1 MRLIHAVR
9 ELGREQGRDLRTIAL
24 HTQAE
29 QRAMFVRAADEA
41 VCLDPAGAGTPS
53 ASSPY
58 LDLDV
63 LERALR
69 SSGADAAW
77 VGWGFVAERPEF
89 ADLCERIGI
98 VFIGPSADVMRRLGD
113 KIGAKR
119 LAQQADVPVA
129 PWSGGPVETMA
140 EARRHAR
147 EIGYPLMIK
156 ATSGGG
162 GRGIRRVSEEAELE
176 SAFDSARTEG
186 MKAFGDPTVFLER
199 VVTGARHIEVQIIAD
214 QHETVWAVGVRDCT
228 LQRRNQKVIEES
240 HSTALTADEDR
251 ELREAA
257 VRLMR
262 VAGYVNA
269 GTVEFL
275 YQPSERRFAFLEVNT
290 RLQVEHPVT
299 ELTTGL
305 DLVKLQLHVAAGHR
319 LSDVS
324 VETNQ
329 AGAGPRTFGH
339 AIEARLNA
347 EDPQRGFAPAPGKIR
362 TFSVPV
368 GPGIRVDTGV
378 AEGDV
383 IPPEYDS
390 MIAKVIAWGHD
401 RPEALSRLWRA
412 LADTTVIVDG
422 GTTNKAFLLDL
433 LDRPEVR
440 DGQIDTGWLDR
451 LTATDSFVPTRFADV
466 ALMVAAIDSADAIE
480 HGERE
485 RFFGW
490 ARRGRPRAGTDVG
503 HEIEMRSGVTPA
515 RVWVGRLGPGRY
527 RLVLDGQP
535 VTVTLERLGRTH
547 SRMSIGDSRFRVV
560 SSTQRSDHLVEV
572 EGVAHRF
579 SRDDGGVLRASAAA
593 LVVAVHVAVGD
604 VVEAGAPVVV
614 VEAMKMEI
622 NVTTPVAGRVRDVFV
637 ARNVQVDAGAPL
649 VRIEP
654 LDDGGQAPA
663 ANAVVAIDF
672 NQWATSTDDD
682 AGALC
687 RQELD
692 LLRALVLGF
701 DVDAST
707 AHELGAGYSGHPADE
722 AEARQ
727 RDRDELGI
735 LLAFVHLSAL
745 TRDLRADEG
754 DAMEATSPREHF
766 HKYLQSLD
774 VDREGLPARF
784 RARLLDAVGNYGV
797 TDLEA
802 GEELEEALFRIFLS
816 HQRRAEQVPAIIAI
830 LERQLADAR
839 HASEWL
845 PELRD
850 VLDRLIDV
858 TRRRHPAIA
867 NLARGVRHQ
876 RFDKPLVDASRL
888 EVHRA
893 MEGHLARLGRG
904 VAGAE
909 HDESVRAL
917 VACPEPLLAIGAAG
931 TALAGAI
938 APTSLLEVLTRR
950 FYKIRDL
957 ENVRADVVRNVP
969 IVRAEYVHRGR
980 RVHIVVLR
988 SRADELGDAAGGV
1001 NAVAADLPA
1010 DETIVVDM
1018 YLIDGRSRDDVEA
1031 LTAGILG
1038 HLAGAGLSE
1047 RVTRVAVIVHRAA
1060 PEATFQHLT
1069 FRRADIT
1076 GERPYW
1082 MAETT
1087 PRPQEAFSEDVKFR
1101 GLHPM
1106 IARRLQMWRLS
1117 NFEIT
1122 RLPSA
1127 AEVHLFECVA
1137 RTNPQDVRLVAVA
1150 EVRDLTPV
1158 VDSNGHVV
1166 ALPQVE
1172 SVLEAC
1178 LDSIRSAEPSRASR
1192 SNLDLNRIALYVWPM
1207 VELPVGDL
1215 TRVARRLAPLTE
1227 GLGIEQVVV
1236 EARFPDADGGQ
1247 GRRSGAA
1254 TRVRTRPRADHPVR
1268 HAAERADAAARR
1280 LLRQSAPGSPARNA
1294 PSLRTGAAARR
1305 PRRQLRRTR
1314 PRRARH
1320 ARPGRSPARRQS
1332 RRHHR
1337 WHRHHPGAAPP
1348 SGDGAGSTARRPDEG
1363 DGLRGRAGVPVAAR
1377 CHRSCRTN
1385 GCSGRL
1391 GRLVRRGEDLD
1402 GEWQ

>member
-1 MRLIHAVR
+1 
-9 ELGREQGRDLRTIAL
+9 
-24 HTQAE
+24 
-29 QRAMFVRAADEA
+29 
-41 VCLDPAGAGTPS
+41 
-53 ASSPY
+53 
-58 LDLDV
+58 
-63 LERALR
+63 
-69 SSGADAAW
+69 
-77 VGWGFVAERPEF
+77 
-89 ADLCERIGI
+89 
-98 VFIGPSADVMRRLGD
+98 
-113 KIGAKR
+113 
-119 LAQQADVPVA
+119 
-129 PWSGGPVETMA
+129 
-140 EARRHAR
+140 
-147 EIGYPLMIK
+147 
-156 ATSGGG
+156 
-162 GRGIRRVSEEAELE
+162 
-176 SAFDSARTEG
+176 

-319 LSDVS
+319 LSDAS

-347 EDPQRGFAPAPGKIR
+347 EDPQRGFAPAPGTIR

-401 RPEALSRLWRA
+401 RPEALSRLWRT

-988 SRADELGDAAGGV
+988 SRADELGDALAAV

-1047 RVTRVAVIVHRAA
+1047 RVTRVAVIAYRAA

-1236 EARFPDADGGQ
+1236 EARFPDADGGRVDEVELRLAYEPGRGLTTQ
-1247 GRRSGAA
+1247 FATPPSEPMQPLDDYSAKVLQARRRGMLHPYELVPLLAGPDGSFVEHDLDEHGTLVPVDRPRGANRAGIIAGIVTTPAPHHPQGMVRVALLGDPTKAMGSVAEPECRLLLAAIDLAERMAVPVDWVALSAGAKISMESGSENLDWVARVLATPRRAHAARLRGERRRRRHQRRRAAVLECGGHDADAHQRHPRDDTGQCDGADRQAGDRLLGRRVGREQPRHR
-1254 TRVRTRPRADHPVR
+1254 RVRADHGPERRGAVLGTRPRQRVR
-1268 HAAERADAAARR
+1268 HPARAPPTLLRGARRADTATGNDGGPHRPR
-1280 LLRQSAPGSPARNA
+1280 CAPG
-1294 PSLRTGAAARR
+1294 
-1305 PRRQLRRTR
+1305 
-1314 PRRARH
+1314 
-1320 ARPGRSPARRQS
+1320 
-1332 RRHHR
+1332 
-1337 WHRHHPGAAPP
+1337 
-1348 SGDGAGSTARRPDEG
+1348 
-1363 DGLRGRAGVPVAAR
+1363 
-1377 CHRSCRTN
+1377 
-1385 GCSGRL
+1385 
-1391 GRLVRRGEDLD
+1391 
-1402 GEWQ
+1402 